1 MLRHGS
7 DFGDLGSVSLFAEL
21 KRRNVIRVAVLYIV
35 SAWLILQV
43 AETLFGLL
51 AVPEWAG
58 KLAFALLL
66 LGFPLVLLFSWVFEL
81 TPEGL
86 KRQHEVDRSQS
97 ITVETGRKLNVAIG
111 ALAVIAIG
119 AVVFDRLVP
128 RDGPSVRASAGVPAD
143 QSIAVLP
150 FVDMSAERDQE
161 YFADGISEELLNLL
175 TKIPSMKV
183 IGRTS
188 SFQFKG
194 KSEDLRVI
202 GQKLNVAHILEGSV
216 RKSGDTIRLTA
227 QLIRA
232 DDGTHL
238 WSETYDRKL
247 DDVFAVQDEIA
258 GEVVKA
264 LQVKLLGDAPSTAS
278 RTDDPE
284 AHSLYLQGRFF
295 ASRRGPGDAKRAL
308 EYFERAVERDP
319 QFGAAWVGLSKSAFA
334 VGNSEETDEAAI
346 AASAERA
353 RAAALKAIEVE
364 PKLADGYA
372 SLAYLEMTFDWDWEA
387 AARHLAQAET
397 LDAKSGDVMLTKS
410 TYALNAGDIDTALAV
425 YYELTVREPLSSS
438 IFHNYALALRS
449 QNRLEQAERA
459 ARRSLELTPDS
470 LGGFA
475 NLAGIQMLQGNAE
488 AALQTLEREPDE
500 FWKAATL
507 PIVLIALK
515 RDEEA
520 TAATQ
525 ALIDAFA
532 DVGAYQIAS
541 VYAYRGDTERAF
553 EWLERALALRDPGLT
568 EMLTD
573 PFTMSIRSDPRYA
586 DVLRRV
592 GIRPRS

>member
-1 MLRHGS
+1 
-7 DFGDLGSVSLFAEL
+7 VSFFAEL
-21 KRRNVIRVAVLYIV
+21 KRRNVIRVAVLYII

-51 AVPEWAG
+51 ALPEWAG
-58 KLAFALLL
+58 KLTFALLL
-66 LGFPLVLLFSWVFEL
+66 LAFPPVLLFSWVFEL

-86 KRQHEVDRSQS
+86 KRQHEVDRAQS
-97 ITVETGRKLNVAIG
+97 ITGETGRKLNVAIG

-119 AVVFDRLVP
+119 AVVFDRLMP
-128 RDGPSVRASAGVPAD
+128 RDAPSERASAGVPAD

-194 KSEDLRVI
+194 KNEDLRVI

-216 RKSGDTIRLTA
+216 RKSGDKIRLTA

-232 DDGTHL
+232 EDGTHL
-238 WSETYDRKL
+238 WSETYDRQL

-264 LQVKLLGDAPSTAS
+264 LQVKLLGGAPPTAS

-284 AHSLYLQGRFF
+284 AHSWYLQGQFF
-295 ASRRGPGDAKRAL
+295 LARRGSGDAKRAL

-319 QFGAAWVGLSKSAFA
+319 KFGAAWAGVSKAAIA
-334 VGNSEETDEAAI
+334 VGNTEETDEAVT
-346 AASAERA
+346 AAYAKRA
-353 RAAALKAIEVE
+353 QAAALKAIEVE
-364 PKLADGYA
+364 PNLAAGYA
-372 SLAYLEMTFDWDWEA
+372 ALAYHAMTFDWDWDA
-387 AARHLAQAET
+387 AARHLARAEA
-397 LDAKSGDVMLTKS
+397 LDAKSSDTMRTKA
-410 TYALNAGDIDTALAV
+410 THALNTGDMDTALAL
-425 YYELTVREPLSSS
+425 YHEMTQREPLASSV
-438 IFHNYALALRS
+438 FHNYALALRNA
-449 QNRLEQAERA
+449 NRLEEAERA
-459 ARRSLELTPDS
+459 ARRALELHPDS
-470 LGGFA
+470 LSGVS

-488 AALQTLEREPDE
+488 AALQTLEKEPDE

-507 PIVLIALK
+507 PLVLIALK

-525 ALIDAFA
+525 ALIDAHG

-541 VYAYRGDTERAF
+541 VYAFRGDTERAF

-568 EMLTD
+568 EMLGD
-573 PFTMSIRSDPRYA
+573 PFMRSIESDPRYA
-586 DVLRRV
+586 DVVRRV